1 MTKEEFLKTLKSEL
15 EKQSI
20 SNIESMIEYYD
31 EMICDRMEDGMSE
44 EEAVDS
50 MDSIPEIVHEAVLDK
65 SVPALVREK
74 VKKSRE
80 AAERSGHGWL
90 WITLAIIGFPV
101 WLPLLITAFVLAL
114 TFFIVFWVLVAT
126 MFIVILSLGVAAIA
140 CFIASP
146 LVFFGHISI
155 ASALVSLGGAFLLA
169 GILSLI
175 WRPCVSLVKNAG
187 NVFARIVLSCK
198 RKLFG

>member
-1 MTKEEFLKTLKSEL
+1 MTKDEFLKTLKSEL

-44 EEAVDS
+44 EDAVDS

-80 AAERSGHGWL
+80 AAERNGHGWL

-101 WLPLLITAFVLAL
+101 WLPLLITGFALAL

-126 MFIVILSLGVAAIA
+126 LFIVILSLGIAAIA
-140 CFIASP
+140 CFISTP

-155 ASALVSLGGAFLLA
+155 ASALVSLGGAFFLA
-169 GILSLI
+169 GIVALI
-175 WRPCVSLVKNAG
+175 WKPCVGFVKNAG
-187 NVFARIVLSCK
+187 NLFANIVLSCK

>member
-1 MTKEEFLKTLKSEL
+1 MTKEVFLKTLKSEL

-31 EMICDRMEDGMSE
+31 EMICDRMEEGMSE
-44 EEAVDS
+44 EDAVDS

-74 VKKSRE
+74 VRKSRE
-80 AAERSGHGWL
+80 AAEKSGHGWL

-126 MFIVILSLGVAAIA
+126 LFIVILSLGIAAIA
-140 CFIASP
+140 CFICTP
-146 LVFFGHISI
+146 LVFFGHISV
-155 ASALVSLGGAFLLA
+155 ASALVSLGGAFFLA
-169 GILSLI
+169 GIVVLL
-175 WRPCVSLVKNAG
+175 WKPCVSLVKGAG
-187 NVFARIVLSCK
+187 NVFAKFVLSCK
-198 RKLFG
+198 RKILG

>member
-44 EEAVDS
+44 EDAVDS
-50 MDSIPEIVHEAVLDK
+50 MDSIAEIVHEAVLDK
-65 SVPALVREK
+65 SVPALVKER

-80 AAERSGHGWL
+80 RATQNGHGWL
-90 WITLAIIGFPV
+90 WITIAVLGFPV
-101 WLPLLITAFVLAL
+101 WFPLLLTAFILAL

-126 MFIVILSLGVAAIA
+126 LFIVIISLGIAAVA
-140 CFIASP
+140 CFVATPFVFLGYISP
-146 LVFFGHISI
+146 QM
-155 ASALVSLGGAFLLA
+155 ALVSLGGAFLLA
-169 GILSLI
+169 GIVALL
-175 WRPCVSLVKNAG
+175 WKPCIDLFKKTGILFGRFVM
-187 NVFARIVLSCK
+187 SCK
-198 RKLFG
+198 RKIFG

>member
-1 MTKEEFLKTLKSEL
+1 MTKEEFLRTLKSEL

-44 EEAVDS
+44 EDAVDS

-80 AAERSGHGWL
+80 AAERNGHGWL
-90 WITLAIIGFPV
+90 WITLAIIGFPI
-101 WLPLLITAFVLAL
+101 WLPLLITAFALAL

-126 MFIVILSLGVAAIA
+126 LFIIILALAVSAIA
-140 CFIASP
+140 CFVSTP
-146 LVFFGHISI
+146 LVFFGHISF
-155 ASALVSLGGAFLLA
+155 ASALVSLGGAFFLG
-169 GILSLI
+169 GIVALI
-175 WRPCVSLVKNAG
+175 WKPAVSFVKNAG
-187 NVFARIVLSCK
+187 NLFASIVSSCK